1 MLFNFFMYNNYFS
14 CGITIH
20 VVFIYIN
27 YFLISLRIY
36 IFKLILSTHVI
47 RVIPRPG
54 EARDRY
60 NKYAR
65 KL

>member
-1 MLFNFFMYNNYFS
+1 MWDNYTCSFYLHKLFFNFFKD
-14 CGITIH
+14 
-20 VVFIYIN
+20 
-27 YFLISLRIY
+27 IY